1 MRRGGRQLYKFA
13 GEGGGVTDIYCIRLM
28 DGDTNRFD
36 IRALPVRGRSGP
48 PPFLMKFIY
57 VPFDATS
64 DKKQKY

>member
-1 MRRGGRQLYKFA
+1 MRRGG
-13 GEGGGVTDIYCIRLM
+13 GGGDSYMSLPGVPGIYCIFLM
-28 DGDTNRFD
+28 GGDTNCFD

-57 VPFDATS
+57 LPFDATS